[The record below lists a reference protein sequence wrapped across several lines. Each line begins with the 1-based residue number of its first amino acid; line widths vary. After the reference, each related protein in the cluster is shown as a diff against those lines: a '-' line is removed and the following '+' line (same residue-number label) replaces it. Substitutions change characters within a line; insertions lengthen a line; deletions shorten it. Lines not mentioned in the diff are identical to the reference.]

1 MFNMDKGQFCTQM
14 ENTNNHN
21 IFFFL
26 SGHQKM
32 LQPLWNDHCAIRSE
46 KSLLVN
52 KAPKEDE
59 DETRRKF
66 NQTLRKKC
74 TNLPNKI

>member
-1 MFNMDKGQFCTQM
+1 MAKGQFCTQM

-21 IFFFL
+21 IFFIL
-26 SGHQKM
+26 SGHQEM

-52 KAPKEDE
+52 KPPKEDE
-59 DETRRKF
+59 DETEENLTK
-66 NQTLRKKC
+66 LYVKKL